1 MKFKLNLN
9 QRSQDKEEESTLS
22 TLLRVGMVLKSVT
35 EDKEGKITPPKG
47 GFLMKVRKTI
57 IDRCGETI
65 ILNGS

>member
-1 MKFKLNLN
+1 MYKSNPD
-9 QRSQDKEEESTLS
+9 QRNQDKEEESTLS

-47 GFLMKVRKTI
+47 GFLIKVRKTI

-65 ILNGS
+65 FLDGR

>member
-1 MKFKLNLN
+1 MYKSNPD
-9 QRSQDKEEESTLS
+9 QRNQDKEEESTLS

-65 ILNGS
+65 FLDGR

>member
-1 MKFKLNLN
+1 MYKSNPD
-9 QRSQDKEEESTLS
+9 QRNQDKEEVSTLS

-47 GFLMKVRKTI
+47 GFLIKVRKTI

-65 ILNGS
+65 FLDGR

>member
-1 MKFKLNLN
+1 MYKSNPD
-9 QRSQDKEEESTLS
+9 QRNQDKEEVSTLS
-22 TLLRVGMVLKSVT
+22 TLLRVGMVLKSVI

-65 ILNGS
+65 FLDGR

>member
-1 MKFKLNLN
+1 MYKSNPD
-9 QRSQDKEEESTLS
+9 QRNQDKEEVSTLS

-65 ILNGS
+65 FLDGR